1 MNKFEKLM
9 LGTNDLPT
17 YLAAFIFA
25 MIGVVIILLLKSN
38 KRDRLSKSTPYK
50 FSIKFLIIDNL
61 KEILLGLLL
70 IIIALRFSVEYA
82 GAELT
87 MYYAL
92 GVGLGIQKLS
102 GIISKIEVSAR
113 K

>member
-1 MNKFEKLM
+1 MNKFEKLI

-17 YLAAFIFA
+17 YLAAFFFA
-25 MIGVVIILLLKSN
+25 MIGVAIILLLKSK
-38 KRDRLSKSTPYK
+38 KRDKLSKNTPYE
-50 FSIKFLIIDNL
+50 FNLKFLIIDNL
-61 KEILLGLLL
+61 KEILLGFLL

-82 GAELT
+82 GVELT
-87 MYYAL
+87 MYYAFA
-92 GVGLGIQKLS
+92 VGLGIQKLS